1 MNIDE
6 IFSIILKLVSAVAVM
21 LVAYVLP
28 VVSKKIKATIGDEN
42 ADKLES
48 VIRTFVISAEATM
61 RMSTG
66 AEKKAFVEQQ
76 LEDLGYEVTDY
87 VKAKIEEV
95 VADHINFGIK
105 DHGTVDNTP
114 AVEEQAAAEPVSEE
128 VQSTSDPN

>member
-21 LVAYVLP
+21 LAAYVFP
-28 VVSKKIKATIGDEN
+28 MISKKIKSTIGDDN
-42 ADKLES
+42 AAKLES

-61 RMSTG
+61 KMSTG

-87 VKAKIEEV
+87 VKAKIEEA
-95 VADHINFGIK
+95 VADYINFGIK

-114 AVEEQAAAEPVSEE
+114 AVEEQVAEPVSEE